1 MTYILYCVF
10 GFNFF
15 QLLSTSFLSSFQG
28 RTESFD
34 QIALDIEPEADDIGA
49 GTIIFF
55 SQGTYRGSE
64 GKLFSFHKE
73 LIGDQKVTY

>member
-1 MTYILYCVF
+1 MYLSTY
-10 GFNFF
+10 
-15 QLLSTSFLSSFQG
+15 LSTSFLSSFLG

-55 SQGTYRGSE
+55 PQGTYRGSE
-64 GKLFSFHKE
+64 GKLLDKF
-73 LIGDQKVTY
+73 IGDQKVTY